1 MVGIIGGL
9 LVLAAVVVG
18 GSYLWLSCQVGR
30 SRPPTASSMHQVLT
44 SAPVDAIGSPTGMDI
59 LVLGCD
65 RRPDHS
71 GEETRSDTLI
81 LVHADP
87 GENYLS
93 ILSLPRDLRVEIPGH
108 GTQKLNAA
116 YALGGTELAIRT
128 VEELT
133 RVDITQY
140 VEVDFQAFSDMTDAV
155 GGVYLDIDRR
165 YYNDD
170 PTFELIKISPG
181 YQLLDGAN
189 ALDYVRFRHDLNY
202 DFGRMDRQQRFL
214 TALREQAMG
223 WNLLRD
229 LPGLV
234 GALFDNLTTSLG
246 TNDIIRLAYWGV
258 AKLSGD
264 RIRQVSIVGNIREID
279 GVSFVIPDEGAVE
292 EAVERL
298 LTPPTPGGGSKVPE
312 TSQSLPES
320 STTTTAIDTSK
331 FITDPN
337 KIPNSRLWKQFA
349 AAAPFVVRAPGYLP
363 TGYGY
368 VDSNPDRRNPGAYD
382 IVVDHG
388 VEAAIKMVYRFTRE
402 GQEFDQYLGIMQTS
416 WLKAP
421 AAGKGGD
428 VKKNGITYT
437 IVGTS
442 NNTDHVWWIEDGVL
456 YWVSNTLSY
465 FLNATELL
473 KVAQSM
479 IAIPSG
485 VVD

>member
-1 MVGIIGGL
+1 MREEAAERQTLHCLHGRKIEEVPLRRIVVGIIGGL

-349 AAAPFVVRAPGYLP
+349 AAAPLWFGPLVISPQATVMWTATP
-363 TGYGY
+363 TG
-368 VDSNPDRRNPGAYD
+368 
-382 IVVDHG
+382 
-388 VEAAIKMVYRFTRE
+388 
-402 GQEFDQYLGIMQTS
+402 GIQARTTS
-416 WLKAP
+416 WSITGSRRRSRWSTGSPVKDRSSTSTWGSCRPHGSRLPLP
-421 AAGKGGD
+421 ARGEKSR
-428 VKKNGITYT
+428 K
-437 IVGTS
+437 
-442 NNTDHVWWIEDGVL
+442 
-456 YWVSNTLSY
+456 
-465 FLNATELL
+465 TE
-473 KVAQSM
+473 
-479 IAIPSG
+479 
-485 VVD
+485 

>member
-1 MVGIIGGL
+1 MV
-9 LVLAAVVVG
+9 VAAVVG
-18 GSYLWLSCQVGR
+18 GSYLWLSCQVEG
-30 SRPPTASSMHQVLT
+30 SRPPTDSSMEAVLT

-65 RRPDHS
+65 KRPDNS

-87 GENYLS
+87 DENYLS
-93 ILSLPRDLRVEIPGH
+93 ILSLPRDLRVEVPGH
-108 GTQKLNAA
+108 GIQKLNAA

-133 RVDITQY
+133 RVDITEY
-140 VEVDFQAFSDMTDAV
+140 VEVDFQAFSDMTDAL
-155 GGVYLDIDRR
+155 GGVYLDVDRR
-165 YYNDD
+165 YYNDRAD
-170 PTFELIKISPG
+170 STYELIKISPG
-181 YQLLDGAN
+181 YQLLNGAD

-223 WNLLRD
+223 WNLVLD

-234 GALFDNLTTSLG
+234 NALFDNLTTTLG

-264 RIRQVSIVGNIREID
+264 RIRQISIIGDIREVD
-279 GVSFVIPDEGAVE
+279 GVSYVIPEEGAVDQ
-292 EAVERL
+292 AVEKL
-298 LTPPTPGGGSKVPE
+298 LTAPAAAGSGGTAASSTSPTA
-312 TSQSLPES
+312 T
-320 STTTTAIDTSK
+320 STTTTAIDPSE
-331 FITDPN
+331 FITDPD
-337 KIPNSRLWKQFA
+337 KIPNSRLWKQLA
-349 AAAPFVVRAPGYLP
+349 AAAPFPVKAPGYLP
-363 TGYGY
+363 RGYGY
-368 VDSNPDRRNPGAYD
+368 VDRNPTEGGSYG
-382 IVVDHG
+382 IVVGDG
-388 VEAAIKMVYRFTRE
+388 TEPAIKMVYQFTRDGE
-402 GQEFDQYLGIMQTS
+402 KFDQYLGIMETT

-421 AAGKGGD
+421 AASKGRE
-428 VKKNGITYT
+428 VKKDGITYT

-442 NNTDHVWWIEDGVL
+442 QNTDHVWWIEDGVL

-465 FLNATELL
+465 FLSATELL

-485 VVD
+485 AAD